1 MQATGTLKL
10 YALDYKQLKT
20 YAVAVAFI
28 ACNIIFPQLCHL
40 ANMGGQTWLP
50 IYFFTLIGAYKYGW
64 RVGLL
69 TAVASPLANCAIFG
83 MPAAA
88 MLPAILIKSG
98 LLAIA
103 AGVAASHLRRAP
115 LAVFIA
121 IVAFYQVV
129 GGLGEWA
136 LTGSLDAAMQD
147 FRLGLPGMLLQIV
160 GGWLIINRL
169 IRK

>member
-69 TAVASPLANCAIFG
+69 TAVASPLANYAIFG

-103 AGVAASHLRRAP
+103 ASVAASHLRRAP

-160 GGWLIINRL
+160 GGWIAINFI

>member
-1 MQATGTLKL
+1 MRNQTRLYSLSLRDGRT
-10 YALDYKQLKT
+10 YALTAIFMLGN
-20 YAVAVAFI
+20 I
-28 ACNIIFPQLCHL
+28 ALPQLFHL
-40 ANMGGQTWLP
+40 IPQGGVMWLP

-147 FRLGLPGMLLQIV
+147 FRLGIPGMLLQVV
-160 GGWLIINRL
+160 GGYLFIKYL